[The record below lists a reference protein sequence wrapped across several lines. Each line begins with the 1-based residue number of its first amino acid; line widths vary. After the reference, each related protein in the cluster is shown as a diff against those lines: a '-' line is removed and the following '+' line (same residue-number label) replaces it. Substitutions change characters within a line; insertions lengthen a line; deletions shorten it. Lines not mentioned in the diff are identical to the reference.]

1 MEKYS
6 PFTNKNNY
14 YINKNNINL
23 QNNYNF
29 RNFNQNFGNKNNYN
43 NNYISN
49 YNNNCINNNMCM
61 NFNKESK
68 IARQSMRNNK
78 TPMTKDQNSFRGG
91 NPYYNYSNKKDYNFN
106 SPPALAFNRSKFP
119 GLNNIQPFNLNN
131 YNGNY
136 NQNQAIKTNNNNIK
150 LNNNIN
156 TNKSKDNK
164 INDIINNANKTNQ
177 DNLTSREE
185 EYTLE
190 ALRAKR
196 IFKTKTKNNN
206 QMPINQKLQF
216 IKNKDNN
223 ITEEPNLGEKKTCKD
238 NTENKRENT
247 AFYINQAFDS

>member
-6 PFTNKNNY
+6 PFTNRNNY
-14 YINKNNINL
+14 YTNKNNINF
-23 QNNYNF
+23 QKNYNF
-29 RNFNQNFGNKNNYN
+29 RNLNQNFGNKNNYN
-43 NNYISN
+43 NNYINNYNKN

-68 IARQSMRNNK
+68 IARQSKRINK
-78 TPMTKDQNSFRGG
+78 TPITKEQNSYRVG

-106 SPPALAFNRSKFP
+106 SPPALAF
-119 GLNNIQPFNLNN
+119 NNIQPFNLNN

-164 INDIINNANKTNQ
+164 INDFINNANTTNQ
-177 DNLTSREE
+177 DNLTSKEE

-190 ALRAKR
+190 VLRSKR

-206 QMPINQKLQF
+206 QMTINQKLQF
-216 IKNKDNN
+216 LKNKDNN
-223 ITEEPNLGEKKTCKD
+223 ITEEPNLGYNNTCKD
-238 NTENKRENT
+238 NTENKSENT